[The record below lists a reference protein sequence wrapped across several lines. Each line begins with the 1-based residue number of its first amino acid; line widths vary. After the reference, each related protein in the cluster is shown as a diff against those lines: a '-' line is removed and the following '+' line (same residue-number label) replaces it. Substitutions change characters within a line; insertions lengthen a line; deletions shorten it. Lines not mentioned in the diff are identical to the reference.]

1 MRSLML
7 ASAFLAAIAVSTTVL
22 APVQA
27 RAQSRQATPAEIDF
41 RQSVRAYDRHRS
53 TAARHPNMRAARSRP
68 ISRSTV
74 GSGGPTR

>member
-1 MRSLML
+1 MRSLMS
-7 ASAFLAAIAVSTTVL
+7 ASVFFAAIAVSTTVL

-27 RAQSRQATPAEIDF
+27 QAQSRQSTAAETDF
-41 RQSVRAYDRHRS
+41 RQSWRAYDRHRS